1 MTLEMKECVRA
12 KEKHYHVH
20 DHMELRQE
28 EVNFYHLVK
37 ILYLDNINGTFL
49 TAQSKGCHI

>member
-1 MTLEMKECVRA
+1 MTSETKECVRA

-28 EVNFYHLVK
+28 EVNFYHPVK
-37 ILYLDNINGTFL
+37 IPYLVNINGTFL
-49 TAQSKGCHI
+49 NLNCAVY